1 MRLCVLGKYPPI
13 QGGVSSHTLW
23 TLHGLA
29 LSGHEIH
36 LVTNAE
42 EVTDYRLD
50 HELYADQPGL
60 DPRVHAHVNVHSSLD
75 ADLIRGGPA
84 PRYIPYANP
93 FVTKLAGL
101 AARVVT
107 EAGCDLIYGFYLE
120 PYGVAAQ
127 LASTWTGV
135 PYGLRHA
142 GSDVGRLYKH
152 ADLGESY
159 DNIARNASFWI
170 SGSNSVMRGLR
181 RAGVPADRFYPVLAH
196 SLHTGYF
203 RPDPEPMRFDEVG
216 ENISRLRTSREFHP
230 YYGVRMRPGLP
241 TIGIY
246 GKIGRSKGTVDLLRA
261 FAEVRKQGGNCN
273 IVVVTGGTS
282 GTIDRFQEAAAALG
296 VSGEVSLL
304 PFMPP
309 WKIPGFI
316 AACDAVA
323 FLERDFP
330 IDIHR
335 PTVPR
340 EVLACGTC
348 LVLSREV
355 ADYQEYADLLRHG
368 ENCLIADPRDTTA
381 LAASLRVVI
390 DNPSAARTIGR
401 SGYQQISSKIEDW
414 PGSLNA
420 MSQTF
425 EDILGGIK
433 ERRFEMTV
441 AETQAALAR
450 LSADETYR
458 SWFELAPEAALNKYV
473 LTEHERATIKGIDRE
488 LLRIFAASVKAKRR
502 KKIVDAFPLCQK
514 VCPDQTSRYFDR
526 YYDLHPAEP
535 GVPTEAQVAS
545 FGRFLA
551 DCLATDPSAPAYASA
566 LCRFELAAYELQ
578 LTVPPSDDLRS
589 SSAGQPGPQAGDD
602 PVEDSARPEVLPGV
616 RVILLDQD
624 IPAILQSIDDAPGA
638 VSPPVQR
645 DTNVVLRIRR
655 NGSPEAFEVNASA
668 AALLGL
674 CTGEFSIADIE
685 RKLSGQ
691 TGQRNASGHAVRQA
705 LEQLK
710 RLELI
715 RITGAGP
722 GGGKQ

>member
-1 MRLCVLGKYPPI
+1 MWAV
-13 QGGVSSHTLW
+13 
-23 TLHGLA
+23 HGLA
-29 LSGHEIH
+29 LAGHEIH

-50 HELYADQPGL
+50 HELYVDQPGP
-60 DPRVHAHVNVHSSLD
+60 DPWVHAHVHVHSSLD
-75 ADLIRGGPA
+75 ADLIRGAPA

-101 AARVVT
+101 AARVVA
-107 EAGCDLIYGFYLE
+107 EARCDLIYGFYME
-120 PYGVAAQ
+120 PYGVAAL

-135 PYGLRHA
+135 PYGLRHG

-152 ADLGESY
+152 PDLGESY

-170 SGSNSVMRGLR
+170 SGSNAVMRGLR
-181 RAGVPADRFYPVLAH
+181 HAGVPADRFYPVPFH

-203 RPDPEPMRFDEVG
+203 RPGLEPMRFDDVG
-216 ENISRLRTSREFHP
+216 RNMSRLRTSREFHP

-246 GKIGRSKGTVDLLRA
+246 GKIGQAKGTFDLLRA

-282 GTIDRFQEAAAALG
+282 GTIDRFQEAATALG
-296 VSGEVSLL
+296 ISDEVSLL

-323 FLERDFP
+323 FMERDFP
-330 IDIHR
+330 ISIHR

-348 LVLSREV
+348 LLLSREV
-355 ADYQEYADLLRHG
+355 ADYQQYADLLRHG

-390 DNPSAARTIGR
+390 DNPSAARRIGR
-401 SGYQQISSKIEDW
+401 SGYQQISSKVEDW
-414 PGSLNA
+414 PGYLNA

-450 LSADETYR
+450 LSTDETYL
-458 SWFELAPEAALNKYV
+458 SWFELAPETALDKYV
-473 LTEHERATIKGIDRE
+473 LTEQERATIKGIDRK
-488 LLRIFAASVKAKRR
+488 LLRTFAASVKAKRR
-502 KKIVDAFPLCQK
+502 KKIVGAFPLCQK
-514 VCPDQTSRYFDR
+514 VCHEQTSRYFDR

-535 GVPTEAQVAS
+535 GVPTEVQVAS

-551 DCLATDPSAPAYASA
+551 DCLAADPSAPAYAAA
-566 LCRFELAAYELQ
+566 LCRFELAMYELQ
-578 LTVPPSDDLRS
+578 LTIQPTDDLRS
-589 SSAGQPGPQAGDD
+589 LSAGQSALPAGDD
-602 PVEDSARPEVLPGV
+602 LVEDSGRPEVLPGV
-616 RVILLDQD
+616 RVILLDHD
-624 IPAILQSIDDAPGA
+624 IPAILPSIGDDPEA

-645 DTNVVLRIRR
+645 DTSVVLRIGQH
-655 NGSPEAFEVNASA
+655 GSPEAFEVNAPT

-674 CTGEFSIADIE
+674 CTGDFSIAEIE
-685 RKLSGQ
+685 RKLSEQIGP
-691 TGQRNASGHAVRQA
+691 GNASGHALRQV
-705 LEQLK
+705 LGQLK
-710 RLELI
+710 RMELI
-715 RITGAGP
+715 RIIGAGTD
-722 GGGKQ
+722 GKQ